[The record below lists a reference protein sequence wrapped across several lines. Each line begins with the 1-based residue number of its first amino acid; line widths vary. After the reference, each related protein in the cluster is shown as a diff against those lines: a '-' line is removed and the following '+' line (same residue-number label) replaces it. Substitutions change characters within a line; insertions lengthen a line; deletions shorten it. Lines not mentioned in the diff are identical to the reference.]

1 MDQDISHIPTI
12 GNDRLAEL
20 RELHRELHQ
29 RIDAL
34 MEAPFGNQ
42 LLLRRLKREK
52 LQVKDAIQRLRSQLI
67 PDLDA

>member
-1 MDQDISHIPTI
+1 MDQDISHIPSI
-12 GNDRLAEL
+12 GNDRLAQL
-20 RELHRELHQ
+20 REVHRQLHQ
-29 RIDAL
+29 QIDTL
-34 MEAPFGNQ
+34 MENPFGNQ